1 MVKVARYRNRCHSFA
16 QSYWQR
22 VCIFIR
28 INFEDYGVGSF
39 HNRVGK
45 FQSLSTGLPV
55 IPGSSRSLKRDRCR
69 IPGLG

>member
-1 MVKVARYRNRCHSFA
+1 MKVVKVARYRTVAIVSPGIIG
-16 QSYWQR
+16 S

-45 FQSLSTGLPV
+45 FQSLSTGL
-55 IPGSSRSLKRDRCR
+55 R
-69 IPGLG
+69 